1 MGRHHHSFL
10 YSLKDIGH
18 KVEHTFN
25 SQPQILKSIEIGAAG
40 GPVGIVA
47 SLVINNPSISK
58 AIISGVEK
66 AAPSIES
73 ALKTVGHEAVATVK
87 AAEHQSAKL
96 RGDIEGMASGAL
108 HSVEKFGGGIL
119 ADLKYI
125 PYVIGG
131 IALIWVYSKV
141 K

>member
-25 SQPQILKSIEIGAAG
+25 SQPPILKSIEIGAAG

-73 ALKTVGHEAVATVK
+73 TLKNYR
-87 AAEHQSAKL
+87 S
-96 RGDIEGMASGAL
+96 RIS
-108 HSVEKFGGGIL
+108 SNN
-119 ADLKYI
+119 
-125 PYVIGG
+125 
-131 IALIWVYSKV
+131 
-141 K
+141 